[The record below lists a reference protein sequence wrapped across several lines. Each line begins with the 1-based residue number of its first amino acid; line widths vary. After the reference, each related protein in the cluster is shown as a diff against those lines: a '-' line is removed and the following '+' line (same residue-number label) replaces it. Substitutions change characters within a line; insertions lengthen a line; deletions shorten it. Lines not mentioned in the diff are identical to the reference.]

1 MPPWLPIARS
11 YLGVIETPGPG
22 TTPIIGQWLKRLKAW
37 WTGDDVPWCGVF
49 AADCVTE
56 AGLEPPK
63 QWYRAKAW
71 ASWGVPL
78 TAPCLGCIVVFERQ
92 GGGHVGF
99 VVGRDPRGRLM
110 VLGGNQGDKV
120 SIVPFDPTRVI
131 ALRWPAGDFE
141 RLPLPVIQTSAASSS
156 QEA

>member
-1 MPPWLPIARS
+1 MWQ
-11 YLGVIETPGPG
+11 G
-22 TTPIIGQWLKRLKAW
+22 LKDGAW
-37 WTGDDVPWCGVF
+37 IWKSGGGDDSAVPWCGAFV
-49 AADCVTE
+49 ARCIAE
-56 AGLEPPK
+56 AGLPYAK

-71 ASWGVPL
+71 ATWGEPL
-78 TAPCLGCIVVFERQ
+78 AYAVLGCIVVFERQ

-110 VLGGNQGDKV
+110 VLGGNQGDRV